1 MKKTVG
7 NVTNCRT
14 PYPLYNPRMASIQLL
29 PDLLINQIA
38 AGEVIE
44 RPASALKE
52 LLENSLDAGADE
64 ISVQLE
70 GGGVKLLRVRD
81 NGSGILHD
89 QLSLALMRHATSKI
103 ASLEDLQR
111 VASMGFRG
119 EALASMA
126 AVAQVTLTSRTV
138 EAPHAWKVDA
148 ADGKQGE
155 VVPASHTHGTSIEM
169 RELYFNT
176 PARRKF
182 LKSENTEYAW
192 CEETFKRIAL
202 SRPDV
207 AFSLQNNGR
216 MVWQLAASSSVAAKS
231 VPPPQP
237 SPGGRG
243 SDFADT
249 QKVAPAPHKE
259 KQMNPLP
266 LGEGRVGEHSLK
278 EHSLQQRITALLG
291 AEFGQHAVVVE
302 RQIGALHLYG
312 IAALPAYSRSTRDEQ
327 YFFINGRFVRDKVLM
342 HAVRQA
348 YQDILHH
355 QRHPA
360 FVLFLDMPPEQV
372 DVNVH
377 PAKSEVRFRESQ
389 GIHQFVFHALQD
401 ALSVTMKA
409 ATPDP
414 SDSSF
419 PRRRESIESSN
430 ELDSRLRG
438 NDGTFSFEQQRI
450 RFGAAEQQA
459 TYRAWESQ
467 TGKGEELREKG
478 NSSPAFDS
486 PLPSSPFPLPN
497 VEHPLGFALG
507 QLSGIYILAQNQQ
520 GLIVVDMHAAHER
533 IVYERLKTAFD
544 AQQMPT
550 QPLLIPVS
558 FAADTLDVATVEDE
572 QDALLRLGFD
582 IAPLSPTTLAVRSMP
597 AMLKQSKAEAA
608 AKEVLHELRDFG
620 ASRALTERRNELL
633 ATLACHSAVRA
644 NQQLSLPEM
653 NAILRE
659 MEQTE
664 RADQCNHGR
673 PTWFQ
678 VTIDELDAM
687 FMRGK

>member
-1 MKKTVG
+1 MYTSVHEDSEHRA
-7 NVTNCRT
+7 TQPCRSAVDLCR
-14 PYPLYNPRMASIQLL
+14 YVYNPRMPSIQLL

-52 LLENSLDAGADE
+52 LLENSLDAGATD
-64 ISVQLE
+64 IAVTLE
-70 GGGVKLLRVRD
+70 NGGIKLLRVRD
-81 NGSGILHD
+81 NGCGIAQA
-89 QLSLALMRHATSKI
+89 QLPLALMRHATSKI
-103 ASLEDLQR
+103 ASLDDLQR

-126 AVAQVTLTSRTV
+126 AVAQVTLTSRTPD
-138 EAPHAWKVDA
+138 ATHAWKIDAMDGTQSDA
-148 ADGKQGE
+148 A
-155 VVPASHTHGTSIEM
+155 PAAHAHGTSIEM

-207 AFSLQNNGR
+207 AFSLQHNGR
-216 MVWQLAASSSVAAKS
+216 TAWQLPKHDLA
-231 VPPPQP
+231 
-237 SPGGRG
+237 
-243 SDFADT
+243 
-249 QKVAPAPHKE
+249 
-259 KQMNPLP
+259 
-266 LGEGRVGEHSLK
+266 
-278 EHSLQQRITALLG
+278 QRITAILG

-302 RQIGALHLYG
+302 RQIANLHLYG

-360 FVLFLDMPPEQV
+360 FVLFLEMPPELV

-377 PAKSEVRFRESQ
+377 PSKSEVRFRESQ

-401 ALSVTMKA
+401 ALSATMNA
-409 ATPDP
+409 A
-414 SDSSF
+414 SSESSGSSF
-419 PRRRESIESSN
+419 PRRRESMESSN

-438 NDGTFSFEQQRI
+438 NDGAFNFGQQPI

-459 TYRAWESQ
+459 TYRVWESQ
-467 TGKGEELREKG
+467 T
-478 NSSPAFDS
+478 N
-486 PLPSSPFPLPN
+486 N
-497 VEHPLGFALG
+497 VGLLEQDVSDVGRTSVRQMVVGLKSDLQQDHPLGFALG

-550 QPLLIPVS
+550 QPLLIPVT

-678 VTIDELDAM
+678 ITVDELDAM